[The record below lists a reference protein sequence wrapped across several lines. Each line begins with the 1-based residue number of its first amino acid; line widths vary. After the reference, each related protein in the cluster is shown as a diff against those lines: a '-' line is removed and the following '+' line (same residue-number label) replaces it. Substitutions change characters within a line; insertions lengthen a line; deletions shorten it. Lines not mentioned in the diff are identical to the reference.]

1 MQNAESRSQRAGAF
15 LCLFAMVVLSGA
27 VVVAGCSKKA
37 TEPTTPSIDEL
48 MTNAWNAFH
57 QGYFSNALDYFNQAL
72 AQNSVHIDAL
82 NGKGWCLGILGNR
95 SGALAAFNSGLAG
108 APANNSLRAGLA
120 FTYAAMD
127 SGGRAVTQD
136 STVLAADSL
145 WSLGHRYVM
154 SWDYLM
160 DWRDL
165 RVLLA
170 QELFELGRFAE
181 ALAQVKKLDPSVSVG
196 TDFSLPENQAALL
209 VEIERLSMIYK

>member
-1 MQNAESRSQRAGAF
+1 MQNSKLKIQNTGAFVSLMALVILPGAF
-15 LCLFAMVVLSGA
+15 LF
-27 VVVAGCSKKA
+27 AGCSKKA
-37 TEPTTPSIDEL
+37 TEPTTPSADEL

-57 QGYFSNALDYFNQAL
+57 QGYFSSALDYFNQVL
-72 AQNSVHIDAL
+72 AQNSAHTDAL

-95 SGALAAFNSGLAG
+95 PAALASFSSGLAG
-108 APANNSLRAGLA
+108 TPSSSSLRAGLA

-127 SGGRAVTQD
+127 SGARAVSED
-136 STVLAADSL
+136 STVLAGDSL

-160 DWRDL
+160 DWHDL

-170 QELFELGRFAE
+170 EELFELGRFSE
-181 ALAQVKKLDPSVSVG
+181 SLAQVKKLDPSVSVG

-209 VEIERLSMIYK
+209 VEIERLSMTYK

>member
-1 MQNAESRSQRAGAF
+1 MQNSESRRQKRSPAAGV
-15 LCLFAMVVLSGA
+15 LAMIVLS
-27 VVVAGCSKKA
+27 VTIVLAGCSKKA
-37 TEPTTPSIDEL
+37 TEPVTPTIDEL
-48 MTNAWNAFH
+48 MTNGWNAFH
-57 QGYFSNALDYFNQAL
+57 QGYFSSALDYFNQAL
-72 AQNSVHIDAL
+72 TQNSAHTDAL

-95 SGALAAFNSGLAG
+95 AGALAAFNAGLAA
-108 APANNSLRAGLA
+108 APSSNSLRAGLA

-127 SGGRAVTQD
+127 SGGPAAAAD

-170 QELFELGRFAE
+170 EELFELGRFAE
-181 ALAQVKKLDPSVSVG
+181 SLAQVKKLDPSVSVG

-209 VEIERLSMIYK
+209 VEIERLSMTYK

>member
-1 MQNAESRSQRAGAF
+1 MQKAEGRNQKNGSFVSLMAF
-15 LCLFAMVVLSGA
+15 AVLSGA
-27 VVVAGCSKKA
+27 IVFAGCSKKA
-37 TEPTTPSIDEL
+37 TEPTTPSVDEL
-48 MTNAWNAFH
+48 MTSAWNSFH
-57 QGYFSNALDYFNQAL
+57 QGYFSSALDNFNQVL
-72 AQNSVHIDAL
+72 SQNSAHSDAL

-95 SGALAAFNSGLAG
+95 PGALAAFNAGLAA
-108 APANNSLRAGLA
+108 APSSNSLRAGLA

-127 SGGRAVTQD
+127 SGARAVTVD
-136 STVLAADSL
+136 STALASDSL

-170 QELFELGRFAE
+170 EELFELGRFAE
-181 ALAQVKKLDPSVSVG
+181 SLAQVKKLDPSVSVG

-209 VEIERLSMIYK
+209 VEIERLSMTYK